1 MPARRA
7 YAAVVI
13 LVLIGTVGAA
23 WTRAASATSGAAA
36 RSSPAVPAAGGSAAA
51 RGILAAVPLID
62 GHNDLPWS
70 LHEKAGGKLDSLD
83 IRSTGPKDSLHTDL
97 VRLRAGGVGGQFWSV
112 YVPVE
117 LPGPEAVVAVTAQ
130 IDLVHRMVQRY
141 PDALELALTAADI
154 RRIHKSGRVASLI
167 GVEGGHCIDN
177 DLGVLR
183 QLYALGAR
191 YMTLTHNKDTDW
203 ADSCSDEPKHGGL
216 TPFGAAVVREMNRLG
231 MLVDLSHVSPET
243 MNDALDVSVAPV
255 IFSHS
260 AAWALTDHVRNVPDD
275 VLRRLQKNGGVVMV
289 CFVPRF
295 VSRDVFAWDAEE
307 AAEKGR
313 LEIRFP
319 GHAKLVEEKLRE
331 WRTNHPSPHAT
342 VAQVADHIDHV
353 VQVAGIDHV
362 GLGSDFDGMPE
373 PPAGLEDVSKFPVLL
388 DELLRRGYTEEQ
400 VKKVAGLNAL
410 RVMTEVERTSA
421 RLQRERRPD
430 EMKLATP
437 VTPPKTH

>member
-1 MPARRA
+1 MRA
-7 YAAVVI
+7 QGAHAALAI
-13 LVLIGTVGAA
+13 LVLIGAGAVSWTGGAGAA
-23 WTRAASATSGAAA
+23 
-36 RSSPAVPAAGGSAAA
+36 GSAAA
-51 RGILAAVPLID
+51 SRTTAPAAASSSPAARRILKAVPLID

-70 LHEKAGGKLDSLD
+70 LHEKVRGKLDSLD
-83 IRSTGPKDSLHTDL
+83 IRATRPKDSLSTDL

-183 QLYALGAR
+183 QLYAIGAR

-243 MNDALDVSVAPV
+243 MNDALDVSAAPV

-275 VLRRLQKNGGVVMV
+275 VLRRLPKNGGVVMV

-295 VSRDVFAWDAEE
+295 VSREVFAWDAEE

-331 WRTNHPSPHAT
+331 WRTSHPSPHAT
-342 VAQVADHIDHV
+342 VSQVADHIDHV

-373 PPAGLEDVSKFPVLL
+373 PPAGLEDVSKFPALL
-388 DELLRRGYTEEQ
+388 DELLRRGYSEEK
-400 VKKVAGLNAL
+400 VKKVAGLNVL
-410 RVMTEVERTSA
+410 RVMTEVERTAA
-421 RLQRERRPD
+421 RLQRERGPS
-430 EMKLATP
+430 EMRLAKP
-437 VTPPKTH
+437 VAPANSH